1 MKIRDR
7 IKEFRRVKA
16 SEILP
21 NPKNWRTHPKAQK
34 EALQGLLAEIGFAGA
49 VLARETPHGLMLID
63 GHLRTETAVDAEIPV
78 LILDVDEKE
87 ANKILATFDPIS
99 AMADSD
105 AAALDALLRDVE
117 TSNEAVANMLDELAK
132 DAGCEWAK
140 DQKEIVEDE
149 VPEPPVDPITKP
161 GDIWILGDHRLL
173 CGDSTNSK
181 DVSKLMNGEK
191 ADLCFTSPPYALG
204 KSVALSGNKS
214 MSKKQQAY
222 DQHKD
227 NPDEWASLMNGWF
240 ESSVQAISNL
250 WLVNVQ
256 PLAGNKRDLMRWI
269 NDRVDRLI
277 DIVTWDKGHAAPPMA
292 PGVLASRYEW
302 IIGLGQTESSRSF
315 PLSSWRGTLQSVYQ
329 ATAQR
334 KNEYSDIHAATMPI
348 HLPVWI
354 MEKLCD
360 QSKSVY
366 EPFCGTG
373 TTLIAAE
380 QLGRKCYGMEIS
392 PAYCDVIVKRWETL
406 TGKKAVRS
414 K

>member
-181 DVSKLMNGEK
+181 DVAKLMNGEK

-214 MSKKQQAY
+214 MSKKQNAY
-222 DQHKD
+222 DQHED
-227 NPDEWASLMNGWF
+227 NTDEWASLMNGWF
-240 ESSVQAISNL
+240 ESSIQAISNL

-302 IIGLGQTESSRSF
+302 IIGLGQTKSSRSF

-334 KNEYSDIHAATMPI
+334 KNEYSDIHAATMPV